1 MTPNIT
7 FYFVTLAVSFVGL
20 VGLLVLQLGALTRYR
35 HVSFLI
41 LSLATT
47 CGLVGFFSFVIP
59 FWWDPSGASPI
70 TLQVT
75 SGTFV
80 ILQWVLGLWGTFR
93 LFRSYGELRR
103 GGAGRAVPT
112 ETPNNRWRGP

>member
-1 MTPNIT
+1 LTPNVS

-20 VGLLVLQLGALTRYR
+20 VGILVLQLGALIRYR
-35 HVSFLI
+35 HVSFSI

-47 CGLVGFFSFVIP
+47 SGLVGFFFWVIP
-59 FWWDPSGASPI
+59 FWWVPFGASPV
-70 TLQVT
+70 TLEVL

-93 LFRSYGELRR
+93 LFRSYGELASAKGGTR
-103 GGAGRAVPT
+103 GADRGA
-112 ETPNNRWRGP
+112 